1 MRQNNDAVN
10 SIRMMGDYGKDGQ
23 QQMKQARI
31 EEVQA
36 NARKQKMAQQQ
47 RLKQKKVYEQM
58 KKGEKDARLKAKFD
72 EAEADA
78 KNTQQRLEQLEK
90 LESELLDKIKTTA
103 NHHQKVVC
111 SLQEANHY
119 TSISVSR
126 RVNSQLNQMKEE
138 LNKNDIES

>member
-1 MRQNNDAVN
+1 
-10 SIRMMGDYGKDGQ
+10 
-23 QQMKQARI
+23 MKQARI

-78 KNTQQRLEQLEK
+78 KNTQ
-90 LESELLDKIKTTA
+90 
-103 NHHQKVVC
+103 
-111 SLQEANHY
+111 
-119 TSISVSR
+119 
-126 RVNSQLNQMKEE
+126 
-138 LNKNDIES
+138 